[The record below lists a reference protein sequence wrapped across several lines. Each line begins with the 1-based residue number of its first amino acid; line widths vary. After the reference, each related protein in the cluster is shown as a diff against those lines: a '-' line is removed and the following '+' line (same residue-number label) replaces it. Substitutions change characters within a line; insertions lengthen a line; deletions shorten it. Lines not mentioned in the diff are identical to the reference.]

1 MRGKGHIKRRSVA
14 YDLVVRIVILMALG
28 AGAFASP
35 PSWRILFLMLFGI
48 YIMLWVRLSSQAQ
61 SVEIVRRY
69 RHRYANHLQV
79 VLGWLQLQQS
89 ERAEQYV
96 TEHALS
102 SLHPGIFRGVPL
114 RWTYQMIALDAYAE
128 SLGHMIFWVNP
139 EQISGSYTMLWK
151 MRSVLRTLIPQA
163 SGNITVRFES
173 RRFVVEVG
181 DEGMDRFPQKH
192 IKGVR
197 WVHRNGKFT
206 ALWGSV
212 KGE

>member
-1 MRGKGHIKRRSVA
+1 M
-14 YDLVVRIVILMALG
+14 RIVILMALG
-28 AGAFASP
+28 AGVFASP
-35 PSWRILFLMLFGI
+35 LSWRILFLMLFGI
-48 YIMLWVRLSSQAQ
+48 YIMLWVRLSSQSQ

-139 EQISGSYTMLWK
+139 EQISG
-151 MRSVLRTLIPQA
+151 
-163 SGNITVRFES
+163 
-173 RRFVVEVG
+173 
-181 DEGMDRFPQKH
+181 
-192 IKGVR
+192 
-197 WVHRNGKFT
+197 
-206 ALWGSV
+206 
-212 KGE
+212 